1 MKIESLKKLARE
13 HGTPLFVIDLAAV
26 RGNYAEFRRY
36 LPRVQGYYAVKANPD
51 PEILKTLY
59 GIGASFDV
67 ASIAEFNLVYENIR
81 DLPAK
86 ERQDFI
92 WDKIIYSHP
101 IKDQRTLEELD
112 QYKPLVAF
120 DNAEEITKIRRH
132 APHAGL
138 VLRIRVPNTGSVV
151 ELSSK
156 FGAAPGE
163 AVDLIKQAADAGLEV
178 EGLAFHVGSQC
189 TNVENYIQAFT
200 VSAGIMEEAASR
212 GIELKLLDIGG
223 GFPARYDPQVR
234 PFRELARILNAEI
247 NRLFPKS
254 LEILAEPGRF
264 IAASAATLVAEVIGK
279 SERDG
284 KRCYY
289 INDGIYH
296 TFSGI
301 LFDHC
306 QYRIKAF
313 RKGATRISAVFG
325 PTCDALDTIS
335 QAEELPDLK
344 LGDLVYSENIGAYT
358 HASSTYFNGFP
369 PAKVIH
375 IPDIG
380 LKNL

>member
-1 MKIESLKKLARE
+1 MVSQALLKKLARE

-36 LPRVQGYYAVKANPD
+36 LPRVQGYYAVKANSD

-101 IKDQRTLEELD
+101 IKDQRMLEELD
-112 QYKPLVAF
+112 KYKPLVAF
-120 DNAEEITKIRRH
+120 DNAEEIKKIRRH

-138 VLRIRVPNTGSVV
+138 VLRVRVPNTGSMV

-163 AVDLIKQAADAGLEV
+163 AVDLMERAVEAGLEL

-189 TNVENYIQAFT
+189 TNVENYIQAFET
-200 VSAGIMEEAASR
+200 SAGIMEEAASR

-223 GFPARYDPQVR
+223 GFPAHYDSHVW
-234 PFRELARILNAEI
+234 PFRELARILNTEL
-247 NRLFPKS
+247 NRLFPKN
-254 LEILAEPGRF
+254 LEIIAEPGRF
-264 IAASAATLVAEVIGK
+264 IAGTAAALVAEVIGK

-306 QYRIKAF
+306 QYRIKSF
-313 RKGATRISAVFG
+313 RTGDTRISAVFG

-344 LGDLVYSENIGAYT
+344 LGDLVFSENIGAYT
-358 HASSTYFNGFP
+358 HASSTFFNGFP

-375 IPDIG
+375 I
-380 LKNL
+380 NQM